1 VLVLLP
7 PSEAKAAGGDG
18 PPVGRRPALS
28 TPTLGA
34 ARRDLLAAIR
44 AAARTDRAD
53 LVAGLHLPASLADVA
68 VLADLRAATAPT
80 MPALRRYA
88 GVLYQALDVGSL
100 PSGAAGRAEA
110 AVIVTSGLWGV
121 VRGGDL
127 VPDYRVPAAGRVP
140 GLGRVAAHWR
150 APLAALMPS
159 LVAEHPVLDL
169 RSTDYLAMWRPGPAL
184 RGRVL
189 QVRVLADPG
198 TGRAPSGVS
207 YHAKWVKGLLVR
219 HLALLRRWPADP
231 WTAVTGAAVALDLTV
246 LDSSTADVCR
256 VDLVGRYP

>member
-7 PSEAKAAGGDG
+7 PSEATAAGGDG

-28 TPTLGA
+28 TPSLGA

-44 AAARTDRAD
+44 AAARTDRAE
-53 LVAGLHLPASLADVA
+53 LVAGLRLPASVADA
-68 VLADLRAATAPT
+68 ALRADLRAATAPT
-80 MPALRRYA
+80 MPALHRYV

-100 PSGAAGRAEA
+100 PPGAARRAEA
-110 AVIVTSGLWGV
+110 AVVVASGLWGV
-121 VRGGDL
+121 VRGADL
-127 VPDYRVPAAGRVP
+127 VPDYRVPAGGKVP
-140 GLGRVAAHWR
+140 GFGGVAAHWR
-150 APLAALMPS
+150 GPVAALMPS
-159 LVAEHPVLDL
+159 LVGEQAVIDL
-169 RSTDYLAMWRPGPAL
+169 RSTDYLAIWRPGPAL

-198 TGRAPSGVS
+198 TGRAPSAVS

-219 HLALLRRWPADP
+219 HLAMLRAWPVDP
-231 WTAVTGAAVALDLTV
+231 WAAVTGAATALGLTV
-246 LDSSTADVCR
+246 LDSSTPEVCR

>member
-7 PSEAKAAGGDG
+7 PSEAKTAGGDG
-18 PPVGRRPALS
+18 APVGRRPALS
-28 TPTLGA
+28 TPALGA

-53 LVAGLHLPASLADVA
+53 LMTGLHLPPSVADA
-68 VLADLRAATAPT
+68 ALRADLRAATAPT

-88 GVLYQALDVGSL
+88 GVLYQALDVASL
-100 PSGAAGRAEA
+100 PPAAARRAEA
-110 AVIVTSGLWGV
+110 AVVVASGLWGIA
-121 VRGGDL
+121 RGADL
-127 VPDYRVPAAGRVP
+127 VPDYRVPAGGRVP
-140 GLGRVAAHWR
+140 GFGGVAAHWR
-150 APLAALMPS
+150 GPLATLMPS
-159 LVAEHPVLDL
+159 LVAEQAVLDL

-184 RGRVL
+184 RRRVL

-198 TGRAPSGVS
+198 SGRAPSGVS

-231 WTAVTGAAVALDLTV
+231 WSAVTAAAAALDLTV
-246 LDSSTADVCR
+246 RDSSTADVCR

>member
-18 PPVGRRPALS
+18 PPVGRRPPLS
-28 TPTLGA
+28 TPALGA

-44 AAARTDRAD
+44 AAARTDRAE
-53 LVAGLHLPASLADVA
+53 LVAGLRLPASVADA
-68 VLADLRAATAPT
+68 ALRADLRAATAPT

-88 GVLYQALDVGSL
+88 GVLYQALDVASL
-100 PSGAAGRAEA
+100 PPGAARRVEA
-110 AVIVTSGLWGV
+110 AVIVASGLWGA
-121 VRGGDL
+121 VRGVDL

-140 GLGRVAAHWR
+140 GLGGVAAHWR
-150 APLAALMPS
+150 EPLAALMPS
-159 LVAEHPVLDL
+159 LVGEQAVLDL
-169 RSTDYLAMWRPGPAL
+169 RSTDYLAMWRPGPGL

-189 QVRVLADPG
+189 QVRVLADSG
-198 TGRAPSGVS
+198 TGRAPSSVS

-219 HLALLRRWPADP
+219 QLALLRRWPADP
-231 WTAVTGAAVALDLTV
+231 WAAVSGAATALDLTV
-246 LDSSTADVCR
+246 LDSSTPEVCR

>member
-1 VLVLLP
+1 MLVLLP

-34 ARRDLLAAIR
+34 PRRELLAAIR
-44 AAARTDRAD
+44 AAARTDRAE
-53 LVAGLHLPASLADVA
+53 LVAGLRLPASVADA
-68 VLADLRAATAPT
+68 ALRADLRAATAPT

-88 GVLYQALDVGSL
+88 GVLYQALDAGSL
-100 PSGAAGRAEA
+100 PPGAVRRAAA
-110 AVIVTSGLWGV
+110 AVIVASGLWGV
-121 VRGGDL
+121 VRGADL
-127 VPDYRVPAAGRVP
+127 VPDYRVPASGRVP
-140 GLGRVAAHWR
+140 GFGGVAAHWR
-150 APLAALMPS
+150 APLAGLMPS
-159 LVAEHPVLDL
+159 LVGEQAVLDL

-198 TGRAPSGVS
+198 TGRVPSGVS

-219 HLALLRRWPADP
+219 HLALLRRWPIDP
-231 WTAVTGAAVALDLTV
+231 WAAVTAAATALDLKV
-246 LDSSTADVCR
+246 LDSSTPEVCR

>member
-1 VLVLLP
+1 MLVLLP
-7 PSEAKAAGGDG
+7 PSEAKATGCDG
-18 PPVGRRPALS
+18 PPVGRRPTLS
-28 TPTLGA
+28 TPSLSA
-34 ARRDLLAAIR
+34 SRRALLAAIR
-44 AAARTDRAD
+44 AAARTDRAE
-53 LVAGLHLPASLADVA
+53 LVAGLRLPRSVADA
-68 VLADLRAATAPT
+68 ALRADLRAPTAPT
-80 MPALRRYA
+80 LPALRRYA

-100 PSGAAGRAEA
+100 APGAVRRAEA

-121 VRGGDL
+121 VRGADL
-127 VPDYRVPAAGRVP
+127 VPDYRVPAGGRVP
-140 GLGRVAAHWR
+140 GLGGVAAHWR
-150 APLAALMPS
+150 GPLADVLPS
-159 LVAEHPVLDL
+159 LVGDASVLDL

-219 HLALLRRWPADP
+219 HLARLRHWPADP
-231 WTAVTGAAVALDLTV
+231 WAAVTGAAAALDLTA
-246 LDSSTADVCR
+246 LDSSTAEVCR